1 MTTIASAE
9 ISVFD
14 EFLLDRR
21 SGVLSRRNHQGVFMP
36 VDLGGRALDLLG
48 VLVEHP
54 ADVVARDKI
63 MSAVWPGTVVEDG
76 NLSVQI
82 STSRRV
88 LDHGRSEDSL
98 IQTVPG
104 RGYRFMGPVTQPE
117 PKSHAASSQAVDI
130 SQPVSPR
137 PPRKFWRG

>member
-1 MTTIASAE
+1 MTATASAD
-9 ISVFD
+9 IFVLDDFH
-14 EFLLDRR
+14 LDRR
-21 SGVLSRRNHQGVFMP
+21 SGVLSRRNHQGVFVP
-36 VDLGGRALDLLG
+36 VALGGRALDVLG

-54 ADVVARDKI
+54 GDVVSRDKI

-82 STSRRV
+82 STLRRV

-104 RGYRFMGPVTQPE
+104 RGYRFVGHVMRHDPDQ
-117 PKSHAASSQAVDI
+117 
-130 SQPVSPR
+130 SPF
-137 PPRKFWRG
+137 PA